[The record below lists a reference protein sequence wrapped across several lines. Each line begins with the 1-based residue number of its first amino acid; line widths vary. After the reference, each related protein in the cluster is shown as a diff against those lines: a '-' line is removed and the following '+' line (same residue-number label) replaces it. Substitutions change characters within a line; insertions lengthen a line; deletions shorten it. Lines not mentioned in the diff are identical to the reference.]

1 MFAFIKDALPSI
13 AARALVFGRM
23 IKFSHTVFAL
33 PFAISAVIIAARD
46 NGFSFSRLFWIIIA
60 MVGARSAAMGFNRI
74 ADAGMDS
81 LNPRTAI
88 REIPRGEISVWS
100 ASLFVLASSLIFIFA
115 AAMLGRIC
123 FYMSFPVLA
132 VLLGYSYTKRF
143 TLFCHFYLGFSIS
156 LAPAGAWVA
165 MTGSLSLVPLLLSL
179 ALMTHIAGFDILYA
193 CQDYDFDS
201 KEGLHS
207 IPARLGIKKAL
218 DISTFVHIASFVF
231 FLSIGAAAGLGLI
244 YYVSA
249 FIIGILLVIE
259 HRLVNPDD
267 LSKVNIA
274 FFHINSVIS
283 VVLLV
288 GVAGDVVL
296 KGLS

>member
-1 MFAFIKDALPSI
+1 MNSYIGSKISELLQRTI
-13 AARALVFGRM
+13 VFGRM

-33 PFAISAVIIAARD
+33 PFALSSVIIASRD
-46 NGFSFSRLFWIIIA
+46 HGFSLWRLCWIVIA

-74 ADAGMDS
+74 ADSGIDAA
-81 LNPRTAI
+81 NPRTSV
-88 REIPRGEISVWS
+88 REIPKGEISVSS
-100 ASLFVLASSLIFIFA
+100 AYLFVLASSAVFVMS
-115 AAMLGRIC
+115 AAMLGKLC
-123 FYMSFPVLA
+123 FYLSFPVLA

-143 TLFCHFYLGFSIS
+143 TLFCHFYLGLAIS
-156 LAPAGAWVA
+156 LAPSGAWVA
-165 MTGSLSLVPLLLSL
+165 MTGSFSWVPLLLSL

-193 CQDYDFDS
+193 CQDYEFDS

-218 DISTFVHIASFVF
+218 DISAYVHIASFVF
-231 FLSIGAAAGLGLI
+231 FILIGVSAGLGII
-244 YYVSA
+244 YYISA
-249 FIIGILLVIE
+249 IIIGILLVIE

-283 VVLLV
+283 VVLF
-288 GVAGDVVL
+288 AGISFDVFFRW
-296 KGLS
+296 